1 MPRQLH
7 SRRRGGVCLRLL
19 CDAGLPGNNGTSI
32 NKKGHVSTAAHA
44 PPEQHKL
51 PLRTSSSLFS
61 RTSRIIF
68 PSSTEMS
75 ALRRIFTGLPPAY
88 SEVPQRPEP
97 THTTVPTE
105 TLDLGDS
112 TPSQVVQRDAKARL
126 KFTSVAW
133 TATASL
139 VSIAVLV
146 ILYVRGDHMTTIFDG
161 MQAMEARMNVS
172 RNSISLYGH
181 GADIHTACAILLR
194 RSDPRTD
201 KSRLGPEHANVCSP
215 RSREYHH
222 LSTQSVY

>member
-1 MPRQLH
+1 
-7 SRRRGGVCLRLL
+7 
-19 CDAGLPGNNGTSI
+19 
-32 NKKGHVSTAAHA
+32 
-44 PPEQHKL
+44 
-51 PLRTSSSLFS
+51 
-61 RTSRIIF
+61 
-68 PSSTEMS
+68 MS

-97 THTTVPTE
+97 AHTTVPTE

-126 KFTSVAW
+126 KFTSIAW

-146 ILYVRGDHMTTIFDG
+146 ILYVRGDHMATIFDG
-161 MQAMEARMNVS
+161 MQVMEARMNVS
-172 RNSISLYGH
+172 RNSISFYGH
-181 GADIHTACAILLR
+181 AADIHAACAVHLR

-201 KSRLGPEHANVCSP
+201 KSRLGPKHADVCSP
-215 RSREYHH
+215 RSREYYH